1 MPRRILLVGKGESLH
16 RAWRSRSFG
25 LAGAEL
31 ERLLHVAGFALDD
44 TYHPVRVAGRLGPA
58 TERPAARG
66 FRYARAEGGPID
78 SYAVRAIFDDEE
90 AVHRLRRERGTDVV
104 GVFADPAVSVFPAA
118 YCGSAAVGTADDVAR
133 RLGVPTLRALGLTGK
148 GVHVAVVDTGIDG
161 SRIPVAGGWAPDSE
175 YVPGSAKPDHGTMV
189 AYDVGIA
196 APEARIYDYALLRT
210 QAGTWGAFLSDA
222 IAAFAD
228 LIEQVNAHPGRWVVN
243 SSWGMFD
250 RSEDASIGSPENY
263 SANPEHPFN
272 QITGSLVAAGADVFF
287 AAGNCGAPCPDGRC
301 GSADTGGGQ
310 SIHGANSHPDVV
322 TVAAVTVTDRR
333 LGYSSQGP
341 GGLHTRKPDLAG
353 FSHFSGSGVWPVD
366 GGTSAASPVAAG
378 VAAAL
383 RQRFPASALTP
394 AQLKG
399 ALQRSARD
407 LGGRGW
413 DYDLGYG
420 VIDAAAAIRAL
431 GIGTKGPKRLSR
443 PALGGRRQKT

>member
-1 MPRRILLVGKGESLH
+1 MSSRIGRIVLVRSHEPLQEG
-16 RAWRSRSFG
+16 WRKRSFSPARS
-25 LAGAEL
+25 LL
-31 ERLLHVAGFALDD
+31 EDKVKVAGVTFDE
-44 TYHPVRVAGRLGPA
+44 TYHPVEVLRRVGGGDDPPSASGFNYAAVGPA
-58 TERPAARG
+58 AT
-66 FRYARAEGGPID
+66 
-78 SYAVRAIFDDEE
+78 YAVRVEVDDEAAIE
-90 AVHRLRRERGTDVV
+90 RLRHDRHPEIV
-104 GVFADPAVSVFPAA
+104 GVFADPAVSPFPSA
-118 YCGSAAVGTADDVAR
+118 YCGDAAIGATKDVAR
-133 RLGVPTLRALGLTGK
+133 GLGVPALSRAGLTGS

-161 SRIPVAGGWAPDSE
+161 SRIPVAGGWAPTPG
-175 YVPGSAKPDHGTMV
+175 YVPGSSAPNHGTMV
-189 AYDVGIA
+189 AYDVRIA
-196 APEARIYDYALLRT
+196 APDAQIFDYALLKSE
-210 QAGTWGAFLSDA
+210 AGTWAAFLSDA

-228 LIEQVNAHPGRWVVN
+228 LIERVNANPGRWVVN
-243 SSWGMFD
+243 NSWGMFD
-250 RSEDASIGSPENY
+250 RSEDAAIGSPENY
-263 SANPEHPFN
+263 SANPDHPFN

-287 AAGNCGAPCPDGRC
+287 AAGNCGKPCADGRC
-301 GSADTGGGQ
+301 GTADTGPGQ

-353 FSHFSGSGVWPVD
+353 FSHFVGSGVFSVD

-407 LGGRGW
+407 LAGRGW

-420 VIDAAAAIRAL
+420 VIAAAAATRAL
-431 GIGTKGPKRLSR
+431 GLGTKR
-443 PALGGRRQKT
+443 PAAKRTRRRVATRR

>member
-1 MPRRILLVGKGESLH
+1 MPRRIVLVGKGESLH

-25 LAGAEL
+25 LAGADL
-31 ERLLHVAGFALDD
+31 EKLLHVPGFALDD
-44 TYHPVRVAGRLGPA
+44 TYHPVRVAGRLGSPA
-58 TERPAARG
+58 ERPAARG

-78 SYAVRAIFDDEE
+78 TYAVRAIFDDEE
-90 AVHRLRRERGTDVV
+90 AVHRLRRERGMDVV
-104 GVFADPAVSVFPAA
+104 GVFADPAVSVFPSA
-118 YCGSAAVGTADDVAR
+118 YCGSAAVGTAADVAR
-133 RLGVPTLRALGLTGK
+133 RVGVSALRAHGLTGK
-148 GVHVAVVDTGIDG
+148 SVHVAVVDTGIDG
-161 SRIPVAGGWAPDSE
+161 SRIPVAGGWAPGSD

-189 AYDVGIA
+189 AYDVRIA
-196 APEARIYDYALLRT
+196 APEAKIYDYALLRT
-210 QAGTWGAFLSDA
+210 EAGTWAAFLSDA

-228 LIEQVNAHPGRWVVN
+228 LIEQVNANPGRWVVN
-243 SSWGMFD
+243 NSWGMFD
-250 RSEDASIGSPENY
+250 R
-263 SANPEHPFN
+263 
-272 QITGSLVAAGADVFF
+272 TGSLVAAGADVFF
-287 AAGNCGAPCPDGRC
+287 AAGNCGKPCPDGRC
-301 GSADTGGGQ
+301 GTADTGPGQ

-353 FSHFSGSGVWPVD
+353 FSHFVGSGVFSVD

-407 LGGRGW
+407 LAGRGW

-420 VIDAAAAIRAL
+420 VIDAAAATRAL
-431 GIGTKGPKRLSR
+431 GLGTKR
-443 PALGGRRQKT
+443 PAAKRTRRRVATRR